1 MFNFSFLTMSQFDLP
16 ITQKKKKLWMLSK
29 LKGSIWKYGIP
40 CLGGQHLPKHM
51 G

>member
-1 MFNFSFLTMSQFDLP
+1 MSQFDLP
-16 ITQKKKKLWMLSK
+16 ITQKKKKQWMLSEI
-29 LKGSIWKYGIP
+29 KGSIWKYGIP